1 MHDRIAGVAGD
12 AVTLQQ
18 MSDFIDA
25 GNYNAAATLALDH
38 PDFYRVTLRNLFTPA
53 TNAEGDVFAPLNDY
67 TATVIGMIRDDIAF
81 DTVLSADIVYVGASG
96 LGLPAYSMTNNDHYE
111 AIESAGL
118 DLRTALVR
126 SFQTDETDLPAEAVA
141 GVMTT
146 RAAAAAFFEL
156 GTNRAMLRF
165 TLMNYLCR
173 DLEQVKDTSRAADRI
188 RQDVSRSPGGD
199 SRIFLNNCIGCHSG
213 MDPLAQAFA
222 YYDYDVEAGR
232 IVYSS
237 GQVQPKYHI
246 NSTNFPFGYVTGN
259 DGWDN
264 YWREG
269 PNVVLGWDDMLPG
282 SGNGAASLGAEL
294 AASEAFAS
302 CQAGRAF
309 EAMCLRVPGDADDR
323 AQVEAIASALRQNGF
338 RMKQAFADAAIYCMG
353 E

>member
-12 AVTLQQ
+12 AARLQQ
-18 MSDFIDA
+18 MRDFIDT
-25 GNYNAAATLALDH
+25 GNYSAAATLALDH

-53 TNAEGDVFAPLNDY
+53 TNKDGDKFAPLNDFS
-67 TATVIGMIRDDIAF
+67 ATVIGMIRDDIAF
-81 DTVLSADIVYVGASG
+81 DTVLSADIVYVGAGG
-96 LGLPAYSMTNNDHYE
+96 LGLPAYSMNDNDHYE
-111 AIESAGL
+111 AIESRGL

-165 TLMNYLCR
+165 MLMNFLCR
-173 DLEQVKDTSRAADRI
+173 DLEQVKDTSRPADRI

-199 SRIFLNNCIGCHSG
+199 SRIFLNNCVGCHSG

-222 YYDYDVEAGR
+222 YHDYDVEAGR
-232 IVYSS
+232 IVYTS

-246 NSTNFPFGYVTGN
+246 NETNFPFGYRT
-259 DGWDN
+259 DTDRWDN

-269 PNVVLGWDDMLPG
+269 PNVVLGWDEQMPA

-294 AASEAFAS
+294 AASEAFAG

-309 EAMCLRVPGDADDR
+309 EAMCLRVPGDAADR
-323 AQVEAIASALRQNGF
+323 SKVDEIARNLRDGGF